1 MKVTENNIAQKIAE
15 IVERKGFFPIDIIV
29 RGTPQKRVI
38 EVFIDGEK
46 DVSAGDCAEVS
57 REIDSELENLPTAG
71 KDYRLDVSSPGVDKP
86 LIYLKQYPKHI
97 NRNFEVSYTSGED
110 TKKLTGKLKSIEDE
124 ELTFLSKN
132 NEVKINFNNI
142 KKAKVIVSFSPRG

>member
-57 REIDSELENLPTAG
+57 REINSELENLPTAG
-71 KDYRLDVSSPGVDKP
+71 KDYRLDV
-86 LIYLKQYPKHI
+86 
-97 NRNFEVSYTSGED
+97 
-110 TKKLTGKLKSIEDE
+110 
-124 ELTFLSKN
+124 
-132 NEVKINFNNI
+132 
-142 KKAKVIVSFSPRG
+142 